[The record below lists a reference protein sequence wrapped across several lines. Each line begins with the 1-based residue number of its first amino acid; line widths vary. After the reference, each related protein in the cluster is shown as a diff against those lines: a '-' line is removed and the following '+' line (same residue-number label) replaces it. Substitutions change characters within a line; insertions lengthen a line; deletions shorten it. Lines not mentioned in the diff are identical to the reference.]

1 MYEGFVY
8 ETLPDFIA
16 SKNLDHDLEEQIP
29 LCTDG
34 LPLWDAYLKFFEN
47 YVDFFYK
54 EENSIDEDVQLQ
66 DFWTNVNLRGEFGS
80 KKPYGLPKLNKKSLT
95 EYLAH
100 LAFTVTA
107 WHELNGS
114 VVHYLLSP
122 KGKETKVRV

>member
-8 ETLPDFIA
+8 QTLPDFIA
-16 SKNLDHDLEEQIP
+16 SKNLNQNLKEQIP
-29 LCTDG
+29 LYTDG

-47 YVDFFYK
+47 YVNFFYK

-80 KKPYGLPKLNKKSLT
+80 KKPYGLPKLNKKSLA

-107 WHELNGS
+107 GHELNGM
-114 VVHYLLSP
+114 VVQYGLSP
-122 KGKETKVRV
+122 KGKETKEK